1 MRICI
6 QGQGAWIMLLNK
18 KCPYNL
24 QYSIQMEKLPF
35 DQLLA
40 ISRDRRTFQ
49 NRSKSQVCVACV
61 IEIHELLLRVTRN
74 EELKI

>member
-40 ISRDRRTFQ
+40 ISRDRR
-49 NRSKSQVCVACV
+49 NRSKTVQNRRYAWHV
-61 IEIHELLLRVTRN
+61 
-74 EELKI
+74 